1 MSEVTIT
8 TARRRRGAVSGRFTR
23 TEKDIARLEG
33 KMTLG
38 PSDQRRIKRLLE
50 QVKED
55 DKEFEERH
63 LEVLNF
69 VKEEDR
75 EMLEAEEK
83 AYDTHGNRVMELR
96 ERLEELEE
104 EEKTESPPTQQRPRQ
119 QQLILP
125 VIC

>member
-8 TARRRRGAVSGRFTR
+8 TARRCQGAVRSCLTR
-23 TEKDIARLEG
+23 IEQDIAKLEG

-55 DKEFEERH
+55 DREFEERH

-69 VKEEDR
+69 IEEDH
-75 EMLEAEEK
+75 ETLEAEERV
-83 AYDTHGNRVMELR
+83 YDAHGSRVMELR
-96 ERLEELEE
+96 
-104 EEKTESPPTQQRPRQ
+104 
-119 QQLILP
+119 
-125 VIC
+125 